1 MLVTTSTARHVTC
14 PQLTILEAAVM
25 ANTALRKPMTQRQM
39 MAKTSHRWL
48 YGAPAVRSCQTWRKA
63 LPPVALSGS
72 NRLGMSCNEGQGTA

>member
-39 MAKTSHRWL
+39 VVKTSQMWL
-48 YGAPAVRSCQTWRKA
+48 YEAPAVRSCQTWRKA